1 MRFKLVCLIL
11 VGIFL
16 FTSLGY
22 YISFGAVI
30 DKIQPDNT
38 VNGVKGNN
46 GTLNRVSVV
55 YLDPSVGND
64 DNSGAVNNPKKTLK
78 SALNVLSEN
87 GTINLA
93 VGQYCGN
100 DNVNIIVNKSIK
112 IMGKGASSTIINGNN
127 HHIISISK
135 DKIVHIEG
143 CTFLNGENDQGGAIN
158 NLGNLNLTNCVFSN
172 NHASLGGAVYNK
184 NNLYVNGCEFRNNQA
199 NSGNS
204 LGGAIYTRQGIC
216 KVVGTI
222 FESNNA
228 NGDGGAVNN
237 NYDGYLIL
245 SNTKFQTNHAR
256 SAGALCNA
264 MNCDIYSC
272 EFVQNTV
279 ERMGGAIFSMGNLKI
294 NNTQFNQ
301 NNARFDVGGA
311 IGTDQGES
319 SYTTTINNTK
329 FYKNHAKSSGAIS
342 NNGELILYNINCI
355 DNSAD
360 ENGGA
365 VGSSKNLVI
374 EHSNFL
380 NNHADNYAGAILG
393 VGGLNNFIN
402 NNFVNNSAEYGGAVV
417 VTSSSI
423 INLNNFMNNSAK
435 VGGAVYN
442 SFHGDASYPSVRFTL
457 NNFYKNSA
465 HELGGAM
472 ANTGSLTMSKNNF
485 TMNQISGLGTGGA
498 LINTN
503 GTIYIDEGNEF
514 FHNVVNNSIKNT
526 GGGIANF
533 EGHIFVSG
541 QGNRFIDSNILN
553 NGYLD
558 LMNCY
563 IEKNTEDANYLDNN
577 NSRGFKETNTQIL
590 NSNHSYQTI
599 TDKGCYD
606 FWRDGKEQ
614 SGDCAPTYLDKVNP
628 VSAHKGDKVHIV
640 SQLWCH
646 YFLPW
651 DWRVE
656 GVTVKFRLYDKHGNY
671 LDEWRKTN
679 WFGYAEIDIDTSIL
693 NPGDY
698 CLLVSYDGV
707 HPSNPIPYR
716 PIFLSC
722 LKSVPFTVMV

>member
-1 MRFKLVCLIL
+1 L
-11 VGIFL
+11 
-16 FTSLGY
+16 
-22 YISFGAVI
+22 
-30 DKIQPDNT
+30 
-38 VNGVKGNN
+38 
-46 GTLNRVSVV
+46 SVV
-55 YLDPSVGND
+55 YLDPVLGND
-64 DNSGAVNNPKKTLK
+64 ANTGTLNNPKKTLN
-78 SALNVLSEN
+78 SAVNVLSEN

-93 VGQYCGN
+93 GGQYGGN
-100 DNVNIIVNKSIK
+100 DNVNIIINKSIK
-112 IMGKGASSTIINGNN
+112 IIGKGASSTILNGNN
-127 HHIISISK
+127 QHIISISK
-135 DKIVHIEG
+135 DKTVRIEG
-143 CTFLNGENDQGGAIN
+143 CTFLNGENEQGGAISN
-158 NLGNLNLTNCVFSN
+158 FGHLNLTNCVFTN

-184 NNLYVNGCEFRNNQA
+184 NNLEVTGCEFRNNHA
-199 NSGNS
+199 NLGNS

-216 KVVGTI
+216 KVSGTV
-222 FESNNA
+222 FESNDA
-228 NGDGGAVNN
+228 YGDGGAVNN

-245 SNTKFQTNHAR
+245 INTRFQTNHAR

-272 EFVQNTV
+272 EFIQNTA

-301 NNARFDVGGA
+301 NNAKFDVGGA

-319 SYTTTINNTK
+319 SYSTNINNTK

-342 NNGELILYNINCI
+342 SNGELLLYNINFI
-355 DNSAD
+355 ENSAD

-365 VGSSKNLVI
+365 VGSSKDSFI
-374 EHSNFL
+374 AYSNFL

-393 VGGLNNFIN
+393 VGGLNNFVN
-402 NNFVNNSAEYGGAVV
+402 NNFVNNSAEYGGAVF

-423 INLNNFMNNSAK
+423 ININNFVNNSAK
-435 VGGAVYN
+435 MGGAVYS

-465 HELGGAM
+465 RELGGAM

-485 TMNQISGLGTGGA
+485 TLNQISGLGTGGA
-498 LINTN
+498 LLNIN
-503 GTIYIDEGNEF
+503 GTVYIEEWNEF
-514 FHNVVNNSIKNT
+514 FHNVVNDSITNT
-526 GGGIANF
+526 GGGLANF

-553 NGYLD
+553 KGYLNIKD
-558 LMNCY
+558 CC
-563 IEKNTEDANYLDNN
+563 IEKNTEDGNYLDNN

-590 NSNHSYQTI
+590 DSNHSYQSI
-599 TDKGCYD
+599 TDKSCYD
-606 FWRDGKEQ
+606 FWRDSKEQ
-614 SGDCAPTYLDKVNP
+614 FVDLAPTYFDKVNP
-628 VSAHKGDKVHIV
+628 VSAHKGDKVHVV

-656 GVTVKFRLYDKHGNY
+656 GVTVKFRLYDKYGKY
-671 LDEWRKTN
+671 VDEWKNTN
-679 WFGYAEIDIDTSIL
+679 WFGYAEIDIDTSML

-707 HPSNPIPYR
+707 HPSKPIAYR